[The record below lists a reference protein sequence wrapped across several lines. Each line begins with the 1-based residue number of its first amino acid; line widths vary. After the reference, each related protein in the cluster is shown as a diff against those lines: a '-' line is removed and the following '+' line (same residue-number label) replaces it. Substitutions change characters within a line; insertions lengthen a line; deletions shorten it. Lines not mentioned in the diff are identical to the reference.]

1 MTEGPKSGVR
11 ASETRRLNPKANPSP
26 SKLDTA
32 GHNQS
37 SASTTTGG
45 TLLHCVY
52 RACHYAFNLCHHTD
66 DGVIDLVCSFGRS
79 PLLHNPRKVNTHLT
93 SLPSVGPITS
103 WKLHALETGIEASI
117 NMAQIADLLPSNLM
131 HSGHAESALDDGAR
145 LEPHSP
151 LKFSRLG
158 YQESIEKA
166 RRAKAINNIG
176 LQEEKRHRLRAEA
189 ARRASIRKQQLE
201 DQRVREEE
209 ASLTGRDYG
218 AKLLESLEVQT
229 KARLEAE
236 FREEIRIR
244 VYNDKQL
251 FSAYREMRKDEITMQ
266 LEEELEP
273 IIKSKLEL
281 AKMKE
286 VLDILREELR
296 PGVVQSLKE
305 ELEESMR
312 EDVRNDLRLQL
323 KGDVLKQLRLENEE
337 RLLADLHRELHD
349 EALQER
355 ELTRNSTT
363 CEESLNASPP
373 ISSSQATGGASLHAT
388 ENHHMLDSNTILDH
402 SARSSVKSIESIK
415 GAVPMPEP
423 EDGTDRRQTLITG
436 SLSGNYG
443 VDEGVGLS
451 RQLNGTELPAED
463 LSSTGYH
470 AAQTAG
476 KDFTFDP
483 TLHEI
488 RFSDPV
494 DPLASARKRS
504 SSASEH
510 SDAEAGHPAKRART
524 ESVVSDNITAFQD
537 AQSHDYL
544 NHSTTY
550 GVESGS
556 NQNNHRV
563 SEDMDITESA
573 KILPLGDQAP
583 KDPDFTVSEALNVG
597 KPERAGG
604 KQASEG
610 EEENEEE
617 FGVDDEEEGEGEGED
632 DEQEQLG
639 QESEEE
645 DEDMEEGEFDY
656 TEAENE
662 DEESEPRTQV
672 YGEGDRRES
681 MERQSLTDEDEDQD
695 QEEEWNEDEEIF
707 MTNGGFANAEVNGEG
722 LDYTPT
728 SSQQGLEYDTD
739 TQTDDF
745 ESNSEAYDE
754 YDAQHHG
761 PPTMRTGDSLL
772 KHGNTQ
778 ETAID
783 LSDSDDEGENETLVE
798 DVNSRASIRA
808 DKIS

>member
-1 MTEGPKSGVR
+1 
-11 ASETRRLNPKANPSP
+11 
-26 SKLDTA
+26 
-32 GHNQS
+32 
-37 SASTTTGG
+37 
-45 TLLHCVY
+45 
-52 RACHYAFNLCHHTD
+52 
-66 DGVIDLVCSFGRS
+66 
-79 PLLHNPRKVNTHLT
+79 
-93 SLPSVGPITS
+93 
-103 WKLHALETGIEASI
+103 
-117 NMAQIADLLPSNLM
+117 MAQIANLLPSDLM
-131 HSGHAESALDDGAR
+131 HSGHAESALDDSAR

-166 RRAKAINNIG
+166 RRAKAINNIS
-176 LQEEKRHRLRAEA
+176 LQEEKRHRSRAEA

-209 ASLTGRDYG
+209 ASLTGREYG

-244 VYNDKQL
+244 VYNDEQL
-251 FSAYREMRKDEITMQ
+251 LSAYQEMRKDEITMQ

-281 AKMKE
+281 AQMKE

-305 ELEESMR
+305 ELEESTR

-323 KGDVLKQLRLENEE
+323 KGNVLKQLRLENEE
-337 RLLADLHRELHD
+337 HVLADLRRELRD

-355 ELTRNSTT
+355 ELMRHTT
-363 CEESLNASPP
+363 TSGESLNASPP
-373 ISSSQATGGASLHAT
+373 ISSSPALAGASLHAT
-388 ENHHMLDSNTILDH
+388 EDHHKLDSNTIPDH
-402 SARSSVKSIESIK
+402 GARSSVESIESIK
-415 GAVPMPEP
+415 EVVPMLEP
-423 EDGTDRRQTLITG
+423 EDGTDRGQTLITG
-436 SLSGNYG
+436 PLSGNYG
-443 VDEGVGLS
+443 VGEGVGLS
-451 RQLNGTELPAED
+451 GQLNGTELPAKD

-483 TLHEI
+483 ILHEI

-494 DPLASARKRS
+494 DPPASARKRS

-510 SDAEAGHPAKRART
+510 SNAEAGHPAKRART
-524 ESVVSDNITAFQD
+524 GSVVSDNITAFQD
-537 AQSHDYL
+537 AQSHAHL

-550 GVESGS
+550 EVESGS
-556 NQNNHRV
+556 KRNNYRV
-563 SEDMDITESA
+563 SEDMDITESG

-583 KDPDFTVSEALNVG
+583 KDPDITVSEALNVG
-597 KPERAGG
+597 KLERAGG
-604 KQASEG
+604 KQANED

-617 FGVDDEEEGEGEGED
+617 FGVNNEEEGEGEGED
-632 DEQEQLG
+632 DEQEQLEDEG
-639 QESEEE
+639 EE
-645 DEDMEEGEFDY
+645 DDEDVEEGEFDY
-656 TEAENE
+656 TEAEKE

-672 YGEGDRRES
+672 YGEGDRRET
-681 MERQSLTDEDEDQD
+681 MERQSLTGEDEDED
-695 QEEEWNEDEEIF
+695 QEEEWNEDEEITV
-707 MTNGGFANAEVNGEG
+707 TNGSFANAEVNGDV

-745 ESNSEAYDE
+745 ESSSEAYDE
-754 YDAQHHG
+754 YDAQQHG
-761 PPTMRTGDSLL
+761 PPTMRFGDSLI

-783 LSDSDDEGENETLVE
+783 LSDSDDEGKNETLVE

-808 DKIS
+808 DKTS